1 MKKRKK
7 IVLVIIIVILIFML
21 TSCAELGVEGG
32 DEDQPSLLSQLL
44 TERSNSV
51 KIVVL
56 LTILSVLPSILIM
69 LTCFPRIIIVLS
81 IVRNGMG
88 MQQMPPNQVLV
99 GLALFLT
106 FFVMSPV
113 VGEIKTEAYEPYI
126 SEEVTLEEAVDL
138 GMVPVREFMLRQTYK
153 KDLDLFISLSE
164 ADKDV
169 ETIEEVSNTALI
181 PAFMTSEIKRGFQIG
196 FFIYIPFVV
205 IDMIVASTLMSM
217 GMMMLPPIVISLPFK
232 LLLFVLVDG
241 WTLTVKTLIT
251 SFN

>member
-1 MKKRKK
+1 MRMRKR
-7 IVLVIIIVILIFML
+7 IVLVVIIIAVAFML
-21 TSCAELGVEGG
+21 TGCAELGVETD
-32 DEDQPSLLSQLL
+32 DETTSVLGELLGQRSTTVQIVILL
-44 TERSNSV
+44 T
-51 KIVVL
+51 L
-56 LTILSVLPSILIM
+56 LSVLPSILIM

-81 IVRNGMG
+81 IIRNGMG

-106 FFVMSPV
+106 FFIMSPV
-113 VGEIKTEAYEPYI
+113 ISDIRTEAYEPYVA
-126 SEEVTLEEAVDL
+126 EEITADEAIDQAML
-138 GMVPVREFMLRQTYK
+138 PVREFMLKQTYK
-153 KDLDLFISLSE
+153 KDLDLFVSLSE
-164 ADKDV
+164 ADQDAESV
-169 ETIEEVSNTALI
+169 EEVSNTALI

-241 WTLTVKTLIT
+241 WTLTVKALIT